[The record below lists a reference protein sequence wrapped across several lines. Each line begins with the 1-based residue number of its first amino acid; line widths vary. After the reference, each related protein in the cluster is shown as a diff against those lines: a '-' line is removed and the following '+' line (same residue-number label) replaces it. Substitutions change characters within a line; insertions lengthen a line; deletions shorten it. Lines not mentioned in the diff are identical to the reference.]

1 MSGESTE
8 LKQNKAAKQCSPQG
22 WSGQKGTLH
31 CLQESL

>member
-8 LKQNKAAKQCSPQG
+8 LEQNKGAKQCSPQG
-22 WSGQKGTLH
+22 WSGRTGMLH